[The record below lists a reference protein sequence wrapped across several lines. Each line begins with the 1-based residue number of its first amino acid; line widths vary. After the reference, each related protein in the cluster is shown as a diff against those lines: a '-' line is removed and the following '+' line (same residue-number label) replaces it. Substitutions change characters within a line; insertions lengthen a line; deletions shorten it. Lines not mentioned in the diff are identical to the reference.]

1 MNFDTLGTGAGPSAL
16 GSPGGASLVRYPV
29 EVYQSPLLDLGIVQS
44 VELIPAK
51 PGFIPACPVVQ
62 AFWMIEGLNGT
73 QTLPPTWQVGSDPSH
88 RNFIDRQT
96 TTTPFTGEG
105 TTPPY
110 YTQIFTS
117 FLTNVPVLPNLPTY
131 LDIVSAAAGTPANGA
146 AFQVLARLVVPVMW
160 IAVAQ

>member
-1 MNFDTLGTGAGPSAL
+1 MTFDTLGAGAGPSAL

-29 EVYQSPLLDLGIVQS
+29 EIYQSPLLDLSLIQT

-51 PGFIPACPVVQ
+51 PGHIPACPVVQ
-62 AFWMIEGLNGT
+62 AFWIIEALNGT
-73 QTLPPTWQVGSDPSH
+73 QILPPTWQVGSDPSH
-88 RNFIDRQT
+88 QNFIARQT

-105 TTPPY
+105 TNPPY

-117 FLTNVPVLPNLPTY
+117 FITTAPSLPNLPTY
-131 LDIVSAAAGTPANGA
+131 LDILSAATGNPANGA
-146 AFQVLARLVVPVMW
+146 AFQVIARLVVPVMW